1 MSEQGRKGSLAKLSE
16 KRREA
21 LALVAAGY
29 TSKEAALQLDI
40 SPRSFDERIEGACR
54 HLGVSTRVEA
64 ARIYRTVEGDPER
77 LRGEPLR
84 VGESSVVDAWKAQQP
99 VDRHL
104 HVSDAL
110 IFDQRASW
118 HGDRRG
124 LRPGIK
130 PSDLGVTGKL
140 LAIVGG
146 AIALLAVAILL
157 VTSASA
163 LGTLFGV

>member
-1 MSEQGRKGSLAKLSE
+1 MAKLSE

-40 SPRSFDERIEGACR
+40 SPRSFDDRIEAACR
-54 HLGVSTRVEA
+54 ILGVATRNEA
-64 ARIYRTVEGDPER
+64 ARIYRSVEGDPER

-84 VGESSVVDAWKAQQP
+84 VGESSVSDAWKAQQP

-124 LRPGIK
+124 LRPGIR

-163 LGTLFGV
+163 LGTFFGV

>member
-1 MSEQGRKGSLAKLSE
+1 MSEQGTEGGLAKLSE

-40 SPRSFDERIEGACR
+40 SPRSFDDRIEAACR
-54 HLGVSTRVEA
+54 ILGVATRNEA
-64 ARIYRTVEGDPER
+64 ARIYRAVEGDPER
-77 LRGEPLR
+77 LRGEPFR
-84 VGESSVVDAWKAQQP
+84 VGESPVAAAWKAQQP

-110 IFDQRASW
+110 NFDQRAAW
-118 HGDRRG
+118 HGDRSR
-124 LRPGIK
+124 LRPGIR
-130 PSDLGVTGKL
+130 PSDLGATGKL
-140 LAIVGG
+140 LAIIGG

-163 LGTLFGV
+163 LGTFFGV